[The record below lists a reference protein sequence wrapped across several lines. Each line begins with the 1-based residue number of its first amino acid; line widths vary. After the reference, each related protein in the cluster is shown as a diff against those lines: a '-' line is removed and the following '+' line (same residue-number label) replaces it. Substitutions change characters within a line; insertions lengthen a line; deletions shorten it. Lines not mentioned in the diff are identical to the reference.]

1 MSINLTQLRNNLYQC
16 IDELI
21 STGEP
26 LYIQRKG
33 VRIKI
38 LVEKPVAATT
48 KKFPKHANVYVGNSE
63 DLVQMDWSS
72 EWSEHAVS

>member
-1 MSINLTQLRNNLYQC
+1 MSVNLTQLRNNLYQC

-26 LYIQRKG
+26 IHIQRKG
-33 VRIKI
+33 VKIKI
-38 LVEKPVAATT
+38 IIEEPVATT
-48 KKFPKHANVYVGNSE
+48 TRKFPKHANVYMGNPE
-63 DLVQMDWSS
+63 DLVSMDWSS